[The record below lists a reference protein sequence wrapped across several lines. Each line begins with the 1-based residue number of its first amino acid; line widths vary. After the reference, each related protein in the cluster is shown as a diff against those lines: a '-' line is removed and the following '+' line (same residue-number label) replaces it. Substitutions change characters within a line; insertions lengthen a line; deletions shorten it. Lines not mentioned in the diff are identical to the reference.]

1 MIFFSFYVVHI
12 GKSPLIQIH
21 LKARTCFKFKVSMG
35 NDILMNL
42 GIFLV
47 YWLSGGLTPYLD
59 FRYFFY
65 MIYELYNE

>member
-42 GIFLV
+42 GIFWFIGLV
-47 YWLSGGLTPYLD
+47 
-59 FRYFFY
+59 
-65 MIYELYNE
+65 EV